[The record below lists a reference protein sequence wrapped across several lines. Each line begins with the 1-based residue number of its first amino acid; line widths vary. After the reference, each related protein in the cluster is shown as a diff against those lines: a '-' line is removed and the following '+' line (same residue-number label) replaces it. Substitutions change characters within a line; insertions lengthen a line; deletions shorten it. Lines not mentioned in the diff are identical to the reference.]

1 MHRLSKLSLAA
12 LLALA
17 ACKMPEPP
25 QRKAA
30 APEAAGTA
38 QKAVTAEIDPIRLAA
53 FQPLPAN
60 FDSADNP
67 GTPEKVALGQMLYH
81 EKRLSKSQEISCNSC
96 HGLGTFGVDNQKTS
110 PGHNGQLGGRNS
122 PTVYNAALH
131 FAQFWDGR
139 AATVEEQA
147 KGPVLNPV
155 EMAMPDAKRVE
166 AVLNSMPEY
175 VEAFKKAFPDDKKAV
190 SFDNMAKAIGAFER
204 KLATPARWDKFLGGD
219 KMALTDAEKAGFN
232 KFLDAGC
239 MACHMGPGLGGSMY
253 QKLGLVIPW
262 PDQKDQ
268 GRFEVTKNDA
278 DKMMFKVPSLR
289 NVAKTQPYYHDG
301 SIATLNEAVKLMAK
315 HQAGKELSDADT
327 ASIVAFLGA
336 LTGEI
341 PADLAKEPVLPAS
354 TAKTPKADKG

>member
-1 MHRLSKLSLAA
+1 MNRLSKASLAA

-25 QRKAA
+25 QRKVADPAA
-30 APEAAGTA
+30 AKAA
-38 QKAVTAEIDPIRLAA
+38 VSVEIDPIRLAA

-60 FDSADNP
+60 ADSTDNP
-67 GTPEKVALGQMLYH
+67 GTPEKVELGRMLYF

-110 PGHNGQLGGRNS
+110 PGHNGQLGARNS
-122 PTVYNAALH
+122 PTVFNAALH

-147 KGPVLNPV
+147 KGPVLNPG

-175 VEAFKKAFPDDKKAV
+175 VDAFKKAFPADKKAV
-190 SFDNMAKAIGAFER
+190 SFDNMAKAVGAFER
-204 KLATPARWDKFLGGD
+204 KLVTPARWDKFLEGD
-219 KMALTDAEKAGFN
+219 KTVLTSAEKAGFN
-232 KFLDAGC
+232 KFLESGC
-239 MACHMGPGLGGSMY
+239 MACHMGANLGGSMY

-278 DKMMFKVPSLR
+278 DKMMFKVPGLR

-301 SIATLNEAVKLMAK
+301 SVATLPEAVKLMAK
-315 HQAGKELSDADT
+315 HQTGKEMSDADA
-327 ASIVAFLGA
+327 ASIVSFLGA
-336 LTGEI
+336 LTGEV
-341 PADLAKEPVLPAS
+341 PADLIKEPVLPAS